1 MADIGDYIGIG
12 LSTLADSI
20 LLLLP
25 GVLVAVLV
33 QLIYKRHKRDNI
45 IQTMFMY
52 FLLHGERLAFV
63 KKLDKEDNKKSHG
76 SFDVTNISNL
86 VAEYLALGDRSIK
99 RKDTIILLYDALYQI
114 SFHFNTPI
122 SERYKEVI
130 VSDKE
135 LRSVYSVAISFIKSK
150 FRDYVRNMYELEKVL
165 PCFKLRD
172 YLSGRRKKGRSTYA
186 LRLLEEKLPYW
197 HVCDD
202 WGD

>member
-1 MADIGDYIGIG
+1 MVDIGDYIGAISSM
-12 LSTLADSI
+12 LVDSI

-33 QLIYKRHKRDNI
+33 HLIIKWRKRGSI
-45 IQTMFMY
+45 IQTIFMY

-63 KKLDKEDNKKSHG
+63 KKLDREDKASHG
-76 SFDVTNISNL
+76 SFDIANISNL
-86 VAEYLALGDRSIK
+86 VAEYLALGDRRVK
-99 RKDTIILLYDALYQI
+99 RKNTIILLYDALYQV

-122 SERYKEVI
+122 SERYKNVM
-130 VSDKE
+130 VSDKKM
-135 LRSVYSVAISFIKSK
+135 RSVYSVAISFIKSK
-150 FRDYVRNMYELEKVL
+150 FKDYVSNMYELEKVL

-202 WGD
+202 WAD